1 MLAEDSYMLLPKS
14 LSVFL
19 PVLVNLHLGWQ
30 HTGLKTEHLLKARKA
45 TFLLNQSLKYVFFT
59 CNFSFS

>member
-1 MLAEDSYMLLPKS
+1 MLAEDSCMLLQKS
-14 LSVFL
+14 LSVFF

-30 HTGLKTEHLLKARKA
+30 HTGLETEHLLKARKA
-45 TFLLNQSLKYVFFT
+45 TFLLNQSVKYGFFT